1 MNNRPRILFIRI
13 PKTGSTSIGT
23 ALNTPDGHETLGY
36 FQENDIE
43 YDYSF
48 AFVRNT
54 YTRLVSWYRHEY
66 GHDIE
71 GFRKWVQRGCHVT
84 WDADWIASW
93 QDNNPM
99 DQMLYIKNKE
109 GKIDIDF
116 IGFFENIKED
126 YLEVCNQLDINPPPQ
141 LTKIIPRPFHKESN
155 KTEFR
160 YDARE
165 YYDDE
170 TRKKVDELFK
180 EEIDYFKFKFFGNE

>member
-180 EEIDYFKFKFFGNE
+180 EEIDYFQFKFFDNE

>member
-1 MNNRPRILFIRI
+1 MNNIPKILFIRI
-13 PKTGSTSIGT
+13 PKTGSTSIGA
-23 ALNTPDGHETLGY
+23 ALNTPTGHETLGY
-36 FQENDIE
+36 FQERGDS

-66 GHDIE
+66 GHDVK
-71 GFRKWVQRGCHVT
+71 GFRKWVQQGCHVR
-84 WDADWIASW
+84 WDRDWIAGW

-109 GKIDIDF
+109 GKIDVDF

-141 LTKIIPRPFHKESN
+141 LSKIIPKPFHRKSN

-180 EEIDYFKFKFFGNE
+180 EEIDYFKFKFFDNE

>member
-180 EEIDYFKFKFFGNE
+180 EEIDYFKFKFFDNE